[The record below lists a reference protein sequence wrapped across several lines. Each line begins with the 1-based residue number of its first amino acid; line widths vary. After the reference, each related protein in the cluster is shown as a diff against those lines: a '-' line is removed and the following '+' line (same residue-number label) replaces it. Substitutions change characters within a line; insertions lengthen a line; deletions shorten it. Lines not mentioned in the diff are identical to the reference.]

1 MVRITHCGRQPRAQT
16 NTFELSAPTSRSQ
29 SPTRPIMRD
38 RAAVMSGVSRSGAGG
53 LRSLWWAP
61 LGRLIEMMPRSGA
74 KSRNTP
80 PTLQPSLSPL
90 VNTIRDA
97 WDRKS
102 SKLKPHKSTNA
113 CGWGRT
119 PKRRSQWLVN
129 HSMVHGRS
137 GNICVGEPKPM
148 CSTSKLQVWR
158 SHICPSLALP
168 QPDQSPHLAVAF
180 GPEGSCAAKS
190 KHVLPPSTGAIPH
203 LHPWRPP
210 HRHVVEACV
219 SLTSN
224 ARIASSGASPPCR
237 AAATKLAHV
246 WCSREELSGG

>member
-97 WDRKS
+97 FVYS
-102 SKLKPHKSTNA
+102 SANTWADSTNSA
-113 CGWGRT
+113 ATNMHMNVGIFEHMYVCSLSVRPRHTRHYPTDSSEHRPRRPPTQATRMSAPSAGRAARDPT
-119 PKRRSQWLVN
+119 PRSDLDV
-129 HSMVHGRS
+129 
-137 GNICVGEPKPM
+137 
-148 CSTSKLQVWR
+148 
-158 SHICPSLALP
+158 
-168 QPDQSPHLAVAF
+168 
-180 GPEGSCAAKS
+180 
-190 KHVLPPSTGAIPH
+190 HVLS
-203 LHPWRPP
+203 HPRRP
-210 HRHVVEACV
+210 V
-219 SLTSN
+219 
-224 ARIASSGASPPCR
+224 
-237 AAATKLAHV
+237 
-246 WCSREELSGG
+246 